1 MMLWVMGARLWGGRE
16 PRTLEECHA
25 GLYIAGFPATLRSF
39 EWMGALFWENA
50 SLFARLKGYEREAVI
65 LAKVPFL
72 KGVKD
77 LASIRYK

>member
-1 MMLWVMGARLWGGRE
+1 MMLWFMGARLWGGRE